1 MRDALRSSCY
11 MRYCDCAAG
20 VLLLQVIFGKFTS
33 RNCPQCFGTGP
44 SDQGG
49 TRHGGSA
56 AWISRTSVFVWSDL
70 ENPCELQLVIRARL
84 AGGIREQSNAGGIRG
99 LVEQHHFIASQD
111 GGGGFSEGLG
121 MSRRRRVIQGPDTS
135 SRGRLQVQGRDTS
148 SRSLFLFRRRCF
160 FSFSIHRTRHYA
172 HFDTSPP
179 GAFGRNGSHGE
190 STRPDV
196 AELGLLRAHWLIGP
210 PFLDRKSLATMS
222 SAGGVGG

>member
-1 MRDALRSSCY
+1 

-56 AWISRTSVFVWSDL
+56 AWISRTSVFVGSDL

-84 AGGIREQSNAGGIRG
+84 AGGIREQSNAGGIRW

-111 GGGGFSEGLG
+111 GGGFQRGWASHVDIASFRGPTRQVVAACRYRGATRQVVRCSYSVGDVFFPFRFTVLVTAHTLTHLRPGPSGVTGLMG
-121 MSRRRRVIQGPDTS
+121 
-135 SRGRLQVQGRDTS
+135 
-148 SRSLFLFRRRCF
+148 SLL
-160 FSFSIHRTRHYA
+160 
-172 HFDTSPP
+172 DLMW
-179 GAFGRNGSHGE
+179 RNWGC
-190 STRPDV
+190 
-196 AELGLLRAHWLIGP
+196 
-210 PFLDRKSLATMS
+210 
-222 SAGGVGG
+222 